1 MKLRTAVAA
10 AALTAALGAANTA
23 YAARAYIGTYTVDPS
38 DPKAAANGHGEG
50 IYLVDVDAATG
61 APSNP
66 RVAGKT
72 TSPSWIVLSADHKF
86 LYAVNEVATYGANK
100 SGSVTAFAV
109 DQASGMLKQLNQL
122 DSGGSIPCFVSID
135 PSGKYLLV
143 ADYTGGA
150 YEVIRLKADGSLDAA
165 TDVVKPTGP
174 MSTYTAADKPVAM
187 FGDIR
192 PHGSRGHM
200 ILPDPTGQYIIG
212 ADAGRD
218 QIFVWKLDTS
228 TGKLNQVSV
237 TKSVPGAGPRH
248 FAFSHDGKIL
258 YQQQEQDSRLT
269 TYAFAGGKL
278 TQKGPSISSLP
289 DGFQGTNSTS
299 ELLIDKSGKH
309 LYGANRTEDSIVTY
323 TIGADGMPSRTAN
336 TWTQADNPRS
346 LTIDPSG
353 KFIYSLNQS
362 GNNIVTFALGADGVP
377 KFTGK
382 FLGLGSPA
390 VMVFL
395 DK

>member
-1 MKLRTAVAA
+1 MKLLTTAAI
-10 AALTAALGAANTA
+10 AALMLTQANAAF
-23 YAARAYIGTYTVDPS
+23 AARAYIGTYTTDPA
-38 DPKAAANGHGEG
+38 DPHAGANGHGEG
-50 IYLVDVDAATG
+50 IYMVNVDPSTG
-61 APSNP
+61 TPSNP
-66 RVAGKT
+66 KLMARTV
-72 TSPSWIVLSADHKF
+72 SPSWITLSADHKF
-86 LYAVNEVATYGANK
+86 LYAVNEIATYGPNK
-100 SGSVTAFAV
+100 SGSVTAYAV
-109 DQASGMLKQLNQL
+109 DGASGALKQLNVV
-122 DSGGSIPCFVSID
+122 DSGGSIPCFISIH
-135 PSGKYLLV
+135 PSGKFALV

-150 YEVIRLKADGSLDAA
+150 YEVIRLKPDGSLGEV
-165 TDVVKPTGP
+165 TDVVKPSGP

-187 FGDIR
+187 FGDTR
-192 PHGSRGHM
+192 PHASRGHM
-200 ILPDPTGQYIIG
+200 ILPDPSGQYVVG

-218 QIFVWKLDTS
+218 QIFVWKFDTNS
-228 TGKLNQVSV
+228 GKLNQVSV

-248 FAFSHDGKIL
+248 FIFSPDGKTL

-269 TYAFAGGKL
+269 TYAFADGKL

-289 DGFQGTNSTS
+289 DGYQGTNTTS

-323 TIGADGMPSRTAN
+323 TVGADGTVTRTAN

-353 KFIYSLNQS
+353 KFLYSLNQS
-362 GNNIVTFALGADGVP
+362 GNNVVTFRLGADGVP
-377 KFTGK
+377 KFTGN

-395 DK
+395 DR

>member
-1 MKLRTAVAA
+1 MKLLTTAAM
-10 AALTAALGAANTA
+10 AALLLAPANAAS
-23 YAARAYIGTYTVDPS
+23 AARAYIGTYTVDPA
-38 DPKAAANGHGEG
+38 DPQAAANGHGEG

-61 APSNP
+61 TPSNP
-66 RVAGKT
+66 RVVART
-72 TSPSWIVLSADHKF
+72 ASPSWITLSADHKF
-86 LYAVNEVATYGANK
+86 LYAVNEIATYGPNK

-109 DQASGMLKQLNQL
+109 DQATGALKQLNVV
-122 DSGGSIPCFVSID
+122 DSGGSIPCFISIH
-135 PSGKYLLV
+135 PSGKFVLV

-150 YEVIRLKADGSLDAA
+150 YEVIRLKADGSLGEV

-174 MSTYTAADKPVAM
+174 MSTYTATDKPVAM
-187 FGDIR
+187 FGDTR

-200 ILPDPTGQYIIG
+200 ILPDPSGQYVVG

-218 QIFVWKLDTS
+218 QIFVWKLDTN

-237 TKSVPGAGPRH
+237 THSVPGAGPRH
-248 FAFSHDGKIL
+248 FVFSHDGKTL

-269 TYAFAGGKL
+269 TYAFADGKL

-289 DGFQGTNSTS
+289 DGYQGTNTTS
-299 ELLIDKSGKH
+299 ELLIDASGKH

-323 TIGADGMPSRTAN
+323 KVGADGRVTRAAN

-353 KFIYSLNQS
+353 KYLYSLNQS
-362 GNNIVTFALGADGVP
+362 GNNVVTFRLGANGVP
-377 KFTGK
+377 NFTGK

-395 DK
+395 DR